1 MRKLILTI
9 LCVALL
15 AAGSAAMAA
24 ADSPHA
30 GTADANAWFAFDSV
44 LLGGY
49 VSGKWISAEN
59 LLENEEYA
67 LSAPRTGLP
76 CSLYGTGGLEGRGA
90 VGAVHREEGGMIP
103 PWTQAVDV
111 TLPNGTTLG
120 YGTARLAVHSSWN
133 PVPRLLKVMATKNT
147 TYEAVVGKYLERQG
161 LPNAKPNIVQ
171 LLKIDLEGDG
181 VDEVVL
187 CAQNIVPHDTG
198 AFTWDMGK
206 PLVGTG
212 IGFPSGSY
220 TGDYSLLLLRKIVNG
235 QVREIPLGQF
245 IALKDGT
252 PIDGEQV
259 SPFLYKLCQF
269 ADLDGDG
276 VLEIIVSEHYY
287 EGYRSQVFTVKGDKL
302 VRVLVN
308 GSGV

>member
-1 MRKLILTI
+1 MRKLILAS
-9 LCVALL
+9 LCLALL
-15 AAGSAAMAA
+15 TAGSVAMAVS
-24 ADSPHA
+24 DSPPA
-30 GTADANAWFAFDSV
+30 GTADAHAWFAFDSV

-49 VSGKWISAEN
+49 VSGKWVSAEK

-67 LSAPRTGLP
+67 FSAPQTGLP
-76 CSLYGTGGLEGRGA
+76 CSLYGTGGLEGRGT
-90 VGAVHREEGGMIP
+90 VGTVHREEGGMTP
-103 PWTQAVDV
+103 PWTQGVDV
-111 TLPNGTTLG
+111 ALPSGATLG
-120 YGTARLAVHSSWN
+120 YGTARLAVQSRWN

-161 LPNAKPNIVQ
+161 LPDAKPNIVQ

-187 CAQNIVPHDTG
+187 CAQNIVPYDTG
-198 AFTWDMGK
+198 AFTWGMDK

-220 TGDYSLLLLRKIVNG
+220 TGNYSVLLLRKIVNG
-235 QVREIPLGQF
+235 QVREIPLAQF
-245 IALKDGT
+245 IALKNGT
-252 PIDGEQV
+252 PLDDEQV
-259 SPFLYKLCQF
+259 PPFLHKLCQF

-287 EGYRSQVFTVKGDKL
+287 EGYSYQVFTVKGDKL
-302 VRVLVN
+302 VRVLAN